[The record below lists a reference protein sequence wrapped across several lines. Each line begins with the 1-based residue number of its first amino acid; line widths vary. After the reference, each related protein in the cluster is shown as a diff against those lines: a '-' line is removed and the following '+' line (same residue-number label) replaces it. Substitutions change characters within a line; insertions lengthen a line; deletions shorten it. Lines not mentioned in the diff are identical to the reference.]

1 MQGLISN
8 PSVWRDRFVLNSK
21 YTNAVKTLSQKNQST
36 EFIVNSFAVKYLQ
49 SPRSTNAMSVAV
61 RNCGFDLLVALA
73 RNRFLLSAPQTW
85 RHVSA
90 SSSLAVIE
98 SLCLCVCEL
107 HLRNHLK
114 HISSILRIVLV
125 WLANLIPESKN
136 IIELGD
142 RWQFVNGG
150 ALA

>member
-49 SPRSTNAMSVAV
+49 SPRSTNAMSVAL

-98 SLCLCVCEL
+98 SLCLWVNYSCAKATA
-107 HLRNHLK
+107 HFK
-114 HISSILRIVLV
+114 Y
-125 WLANLIPESKN
+125 SKYC
-136 IIELGD
+136 LGMTGQHNT
-142 RWQFVNGG
+142 WI
-150 ALA
+150 